1 MGKMFNSK
9 SADIFF
15 AVLLGIFAWN
25 RYADG
30 HTGIAI
36 LLTVIAALNLVA
48 FVMKLNIDK
57 NSNCQHKQ

>member
-1 MGKMFNSK
+1 MGKLFNSK

-36 LLTVIAALNLVA
+36 LLAVIAALNLVS
-48 FVMKLNIDK
+48 FFMKLNIDRNV
-57 NSNCQHKQ
+57 NSKQK